1 MNYDEILDT
10 FEKNMARKINSIP
23 QRLRLFTTEFAE
35 SNNISNDMIVTGLR
49 GVGKSTFLL
58 YHIKQ
63 SGKKILYFSADNPLI
78 AVEDIYMFV
87 SKVFMKGY
95 DGVAI
100 DEVHYAK
107 DWSKNLKAL
116 YDDFPDRIVWAS
128 DSSSLILRKGLAD
141 LSRRFV
147 FLNMPLM
154 SFREFIYLETG
165 KIFNKIDPF
174 NLSNTS
180 ICANPDAEL
189 MSLFENYKKFG
200 TRPFYQNGN
209 FEERSL
215 AVLDKVI
222 HSDITYFLPTI
233 TENNLRI
240 MNAVIGLL
248 SQAAIPRIQLRSLC
262 KDWSVSA
269 EKVYQLLYVMD
280 SVGLISIA
288 RYPNDMKAMSV
299 GAKILF
305 ADPNLYYVLKGNQG
319 TQREAFVMACLREM
333 KLPVYAS
340 KDETSGD
347 FIVENSGKRLTI
359 EVGGKNKVFKHSD
372 FVVRDNTDYPSAN
385 VIPLWLLAMGW

>member
-1 MNYDEILDT
+1 
-10 FEKNMARKINSIP
+10 MARKISNLP
-23 QRLRLFTTEFAE
+23 ARLRLFTTEYPCDGNIP
-35 SNNISNDMIVTGLR
+35 NNIILTGLR

-58 YHIKQ
+58 YNIRN
-63 SGKKILYFSADNPLI
+63 SSKKILYFSADNPLL

-87 SKVFMKGY
+87 SQMFMKGY

-116 YDDFPDRIVWAS
+116 YDDFPDRIIWAS
-128 DSSSLILRKGLAD
+128 DSSSLILRNGLAD

-147 FLNMPLM
+147 FITMPLM
-154 SFREFIYLETG
+154 SFREFLYLETG
-165 KIFNKIDPF
+165 NVYAKTNPF
-174 NLSNTS
+174 DLRASQLPV
-180 ICANPDAEL
+180 NPDADI
-189 MSLFENYKKFG
+189 MTHFESYKKYG

-215 AVLDKVI
+215 AVIDKVI

-233 TENNLRI
+233 TENNLRL

-262 KDWSVSA
+262 KDWAVSA
-269 EKVYQLLYVMD
+269 EKVYQLLYVME

-288 RYPNDMKAMSV
+288 RYPNDMKAMSI

-305 ADPNLYYVLKGNQG
+305 ADPNLYYVLRGYSG
-319 TQREAFVMACLREM
+319 TQREAMVAACLREM
-333 KLPVYAS
+333 KMYVFAS
-340 KDETSGD
+340 KDESDGD
-347 FIVENSGKRLTI
+347 FVAEKDSRRIKI
-359 EVGGKNKVFKHSD
+359 EVGGKNKVFKNAD
-372 FVVRDNTDYPSAN
+372 YVVRDNTDYPSGN
-385 VIPLWLLAMGW
+385 VIPLWALAMGW